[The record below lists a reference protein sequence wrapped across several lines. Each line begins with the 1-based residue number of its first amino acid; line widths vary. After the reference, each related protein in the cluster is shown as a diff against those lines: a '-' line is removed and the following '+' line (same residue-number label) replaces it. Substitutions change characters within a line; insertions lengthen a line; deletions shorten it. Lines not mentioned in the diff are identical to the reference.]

1 MTAPAQ
7 AYAEALID
15 KIKELEP
22 KDGKQRYTLLGAPAF
37 MGPATQAVELDMATM
52 DGICI
57 PIALFIL
64 WFMLRTWR
72 LMLLPLATVVVSA
85 LVAFATVYAIS
96 LKARVFTVVVRA
108 RLRSSRWAGHQR
120 VASPTCSP

>member
-1 MTAPAQ
+1 
-7 AYAEALID
+7 
-15 KIKELEP
+15 
-22 KDGKQRYTLLGAPAF
+22 
-37 MGPATQAVELDMATM
+37 MATM

-85 LVAFATVYAIS
+85 LVAFAIVYAIS

-108 RLRSSRWAGHQR
+108 SAAIVEVGRAAACSIAHVFTTTRPF
-120 VASPTCSP
+120 VALTACSQV